1 MSPWTDTLA
10 GFAANLAVTLIIVRL
25 IYFPHGREKRYV
37 FTFFAFNAIIF
48 FVMGLLNTTDLS
60 IGVGFGLF
68 AIFSVLRYRTDT
80 IPIREMTY
88 LFVLIALPVLNSI
101 LLAGQSLAEFAVAN
115 AAVIGLLYVLEQ
127 EWGFKYETRKT
138 ITYERIEMV
147 RPENWT
153 MLMADLRERTGLPI
167 KRIEIGKLN
176 FVRDSADITLV
187 CDSQSLDNAQ
197 VRFASNN
204 HTSDDD

>member
-80 IPIREMTY
+80 IPIR
-88 LFVLIALPVLNSI
+88 
-101 LLAGQSLAEFAVAN
+101 
-115 AAVIGLLYVLEQ
+115 
-127 EWGFKYETRKT
+127 
-138 ITYERIEMV
+138 
-147 RPENWT
+147 
-153 MLMADLRERTGLPI
+153 
-167 KRIEIGKLN
+167 
-176 FVRDSADITLV
+176 
-187 CDSQSLDNAQ
+187 
-197 VRFASNN
+197 
-204 HTSDDD
+204 